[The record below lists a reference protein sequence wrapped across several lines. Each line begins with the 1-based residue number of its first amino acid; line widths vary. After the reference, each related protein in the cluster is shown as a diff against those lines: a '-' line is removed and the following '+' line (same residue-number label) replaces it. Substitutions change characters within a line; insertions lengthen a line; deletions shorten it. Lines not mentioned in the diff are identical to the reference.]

1 MVLKK
6 LLFGVCDVFEEMK
19 VPYALID
26 GYSAV
31 VHGAPCNNLDIG
43 LVASPQNIN
52 AELIEKLKGIG
63 LEPTANHDDI
73 EHLHSFG
80 QFVNKETGIVV
91 HIFTEFR
98 GVVPHEGVG
107 TEVWEVDGKN
117 IHVCN
122 PARSVIMK
130 ASICARTDK
139 VKTVVLSKSNE
150 KNPVKKI
157 LEQ

>member
-6 LLFGVCDVFEEMK
+6 LLFRVCDVFEEMK

-31 VHGAPCNNLDIG
+31 VRGAPCNNLDIG
-43 LVASPQNIN
+43 FVVSLQNIN
-52 AELIEKLKGIG
+52 KEFVEKMKGIG
-63 LEPTANHDDI
+63 FELTANHDDI
-73 EHLHSFG
+73 EHVHSFG

-91 HIFTEFR
+91 HIFTDFR

-107 TEVWEVDGKN
+107 TEIWEVDGKN

-122 PARSVIMK
+122 PLRTVIMK
-130 ASICARTDK
+130 ASICARTDR

-150 KNPVKKI
+150 RTPVKKI